1 MVFRVEK
8 NKNYTVMS
16 NYHLRDKNLSLK
28 AKGLLSWMLAN
39 TEDWD
44 YSIAGIVS
52 CCKESE
58 TAIKSTL
65 KELQEYGYLRINK
78 LMPESV
84 TKEDGSVEVIRARIE
99 YEYIIYEQPQENEI
113 QPLENLCLESQQ
125 VESIRQ
131 INTKARNT
139 NIINKNKEKVLSKDN
154 TTKSNPSSSFDFG
167 VKKDK
172 AKKENLYSYCI
183 GAINDFSDNEDIRSL
198 LTQYLNLRL
207 EMKADKPLYKN
218 SWKGCLAKL
227 KRDFNEDE
235 WKEVIQ
241 QSIDR
246 AYGSFFPVNN
256 FKNKNKSVDNISD
269 GIRYK
274 NGAVEHYPDADHTL
288 TDLVF

>member
-28 AKGLLSWMLAN
+28 AKGLLSWMLSN

-44 YSIAGIVS
+44 YSIAGIVA
-52 CCKESE
+52 CCKEGE
-58 TAIKSTL
+58 TTINTAL
-65 KELQEYGYLRINK
+65 KELQKYGYVV
-78 LMPESV
+78 V
-84 TKEDGSVEVIRARIE
+84 TKHKPDESCNRIHYTYDV
-99 YEYIIYEQPQENEI
+99 YETPQDI
-113 QPLENLCLESQQ
+113 DSQDIDSLALESLALESQDIENQ
-125 VESIRQ
+125 VQ

-139 NIINKNKEKVLSKDN
+139 NITNTNKEKVLSKDN
-154 TTKSNPSSSFDFG
+154 TTEPKISNSFNFG
-167 VKKDK
+167 GIKKDK
-172 AKKENLYSYCI
+172 PKKENLYSYCI
-183 GAINDFSDNEDIRSL
+183 GAINDFSEDKDIRSL

-207 EMKADKPLYKN
+207 EMKSDKPLYKN
-218 SWKGCLAKL
+218 SWKGCLTKL
-227 KRDFNEDE
+227 RRDFKEDE